1 MDFWRLIG
9 FAQTSF
15 YSHQESLPLR
25 TKASKTTTL
34 LDLCKSVTPPCW
46 MNPLLFNC
54 HLQTCWTALTR
65 QNPLVYYK
73 RAILTAEDPAFEGTF
88 TVDFVVPPFEDVDPA
103 LPPRTTYVTQDV
115 LESLGKDDDR
125 PMLVMLH
132 GLSGGSHEVYL
143 RHVLDPLFKDGWEA
157 CVVNARGCARS
168 KITSDFLFNARATWD
183 IRQVVKWLREIFPRR
198 PLFGIGFSLGG
209 NILVN
214 YLGEEGCHCLLQAA
228 VVCSNPWNLDVAS
241 IGLQNSWLGLHLYSR
256 AMGANL
262 KNLFEL
268 HVKQMSR
275 NPRINI
281 DKVRSITYL
290 HEFDRE
296 LQCSTWGYPTE
307 GAYYRDASSCDALL
321 AVRIPLFAIHAEDD
335 PVAVKEAVPYQ
346 EIQHNAFTVLCT
358 TRLGGHLGW
367 FESGAGRWFAKP
379 AIQFLKEMAFTI
391 DPAGCRHERHIR
403 ASQEEKS
410 SNGDRAFDPMR
421 RRLRTHAP

>member
-1 MDFWRLIG
+1 
-9 FAQTSF
+9 
-15 YSHQESLPLR
+15 
-25 TKASKTTTL
+25 
-34 LDLCKSVTPPCW
+34 

-214 YLGEEGCHCLLQAA
+214 VRKEWY
-228 VVCSNPWNLDVAS
+228 
-241 IGLQNSWLGLHLYSR
+241 WL
-256 AMGANL
+256 
-262 KNLFEL
+262 
-268 HVKQMSR
+268 
-275 NPRINI
+275 
-281 DKVRSITYL
+281 
-290 HEFDRE
+290 
-296 LQCSTWGYPTE
+296 
-307 GAYYRDASSCDALL
+307 
-321 AVRIPLFAIHAEDD
+321 IPVEDG
-335 PVAVKEAVPYQ
+335 
-346 EIQHNAFTVLCT
+346 I
-358 TRLGGHLGW
+358 
-367 FESGAGRWFAKP
+367 
-379 AIQFLKEMAFTI
+379 
-391 DPAGCRHERHIR
+391 CR
-403 ASQEEKS
+403 
-410 SNGDRAFDPMR
+410 F
-421 RRLRTHAP
+421 

>member
-1 MDFWRLIG
+1 
-9 FAQTSF
+9 
-15 YSHQESLPLR
+15 
-25 TKASKTTTL
+25 
-34 LDLCKSVTPPCW
+34 
-46 MNPLLFNC
+46 
-54 HLQTCWTALTR
+54 
-65 QNPLVYYK
+65 
-73 RAILTAEDPAFEGTF
+73 
-88 TVDFVVPPFEDVDPA
+88 
-103 LPPRTTYVTQDV
+103 
-115 LESLGKDDDR
+115 
-125 PMLVMLH
+125 
-132 GLSGGSHEVYL
+132 
-143 RHVLDPLFKDGWEA
+143 
-157 CVVNARGCARS
+157 
-168 KITSDFLFNARATWD
+168 
-183 IRQVVKWLREIFPRR
+183 
-198 PLFGIGFSLGG
+198 
-209 NILVN
+209 
-214 YLGEEGCHCLLQAA
+214 
-228 VVCSNPWNLDVAS
+228 
-241 IGLQNSWLGLHLYSR
+241 
-256 AMGANL
+256 MGANL

-410 SNGDRAFDPMR
+410 SDGDRAFDPMR